1 MSASTD
7 SSPQQHKLE
16 IHNWVKRY
24 SDYLFN
30 YATYRVSNEDEAR
43 DLVQD
48 TFLSALKAKDSFR
61 GESSEK
67 TWLVTILKRKIIDY
81 YRKRSVQGIQQ
92 SIDGGRNASHYGDYF
107 NEDGDMENHW
117 SKEGRPVQWVTGTS
131 SKLESGEFYSI
142 LNKCLNMLPEKWAS
156 VFRMKNMEDEDSEII
171 CKELNVSSSNYWIIM
186 HRAKLQLRKCLE
198 INWMGIGN
206 K

>member
-1 MSASTD
+1 MPSHTLD
-7 SSPQQHKLE
+7 IQ
-16 IHNWVKRY
+16 NWVKLY
-24 SDYLFN
+24 SDYLYN
-30 YATYRVSNEDEAR
+30 YAAYRVSNEEEAR

-67 TWLVTILKRKIIDY
+67 TWLITILKRKIIDL

-92 SIDGGRNASHYGDYF
+92 SIDSERNASNYSDYF
-107 NEDGDMENHW
+107 NEEGDLENHW
-117 SKEGRPVQWVTGTS
+117 SASGRPSAWAAGAA
-131 SKLESGEFYSI
+131 SKLEAREFYTI
-142 LNKCLNMLPEKWAS
+142 LNKCLNLLPEKWAA
-156 VFRMKNMEDEDSEII
+156 VFRMKNMEDEDSENI

-198 INWMGIGN
+198 LNWMGISN